1 VNWCSS
7 ELLRK
12 PTTNLVHAKTRIG
25 YCNNSIINMAI
36 LLINSTVISQHGN
49 MIALSYDSN
58 PAGANLYKFRRIFG
72 LFMYVW

>member
-1 VNWCSS
+1 
-7 ELLRK
+7 
-12 PTTNLVHAKTRIG
+12 
-25 YCNNSIINMAI
+25 MAI